1 MAHLLS
7 RIGVPCGHE
16 WVYSDH
22 PRRYPELEIRGDS
35 SAQAVPFLHKFPS
48 LVLHQVRHPLRVIGS
63 FLGFGLFRD
72 PSAHGIDGQ
81 FMMRHFEFTGDEL
94 GDAMR
99 YYVHWNEL
107 CERVEPDR
115 YLRYQLEQIDVE
127 HMTRI
132 CGFLGE
138 PVDRVA
144 IELALRAVPRNF
156 NTQFNSR
163 RIAWCDLPD
172 GPAKHNLQQMAVR
185 YGYSDVDES

>member
-1 MAHLLS
+1 
-7 RIGVPCGHE
+7 
-16 WVYSDH
+16 
-22 PRRYPELEIRGDS
+22 
-35 SAQAVPFLHKFPS
+35 LHKFAG

-63 FLGFGLFRD
+63 FLGFGLFKD
-72 PSAHGIDGQ
+72 PSAHGVDGQ

-94 GDAMR
+94 ADAMR

-107 CERVEPDR
+107 CEQVDPSR

-127 HMTRI
+127 LMTGI

-138 PVDRVA
+138 LVDRVD

-163 RIAWCDLPD
+163 RIAWDDLPD
-172 GPAKHNLQQMAVR
+172 GPVKHRLQQMALR
-185 YGYSDVDES
+185 YGYSDVDDSQDQGKGLS